1 MEYKFG
7 ESYEFDVIDLR
18 IDQNSGAPY
27 VAVCNDNCGDNKE
40 YRIYNVLK
48 CQLEK
53 IPSKMFVTLKS
64 RDVFDR
70 VIFKQDIKKVF
81 ADHYKYRNEYVFH
94 IDDIKTDYKDP
105 NIKFYVISDDFA
117 EHHLYFNISSKQK
130 YRIGDECRLVVEGQ
144 TEKGFLKLKD
154 SGICQ
159 SNIKHNASDT
169 TSDPTPHPESTSQN
183 TGGIFCEMDENTT
196 TEFKTSI
203 VFPPDGTGTPNIDKQ
218 LYNIVREIAS
228 FMNSKGGKLYIGVHD
243 KNREIVGIEGDY
255 EHLNEGTTEHQFAPN
270 RDGYQLRIREA
281 INKMCNGLANSLMEI
296 EFKQE
301 QNHDYCI
308 VSVSS
313 AIRPIWVNG
322 NKLFTRTGNRVTQL
336 YGEDIT
342 SFIYEKTSYSIL
354 DKLDIDDAFASFSP
368 DVVADIVRSTM
379 KAYINET
386 KPKRTIVNIPAD
398 EVYYYIVW
406 KNDRTWFRQKEK
418 SSDADIA
425 FQLPVRKSD
434 HDSIL
439 IFCYDNGKVNEIEL
453 SRFKEKTKLGQVKQN
468 GFCEKSA
475 LKEIFLAP
483 RGSLLA
489 VYSRN
494 QHGQQMVK
502 VHHISDINPTGSP
515 ANQGAAII
523 PTTGVP
529 ELYKLVS
536 GAYVKMVKS
545 LIMQSNQTSQSFGYP
560 VNSFQE
566 DIAAAVKCLNDL

>member
-7 ESYEFDVIDLR
+7 ESYEFNVIDLR
-18 IDQNSGAPY
+18 IDQNTGAPY
-27 VAVCNDNCGDNKE
+27 VAVCNDDFGDNRE

-48 CQLEK
+48 CQLESL
-53 IPSKMFVTLKS
+53 PSKLFVTLKS
-64 RDVFDR
+64 KDVFDK
-70 VIFKQDIKKVF
+70 VMFKQDIKRVF
-81 ADHYKYRNEYVFH
+81 ADHYKYREEYVFH
-94 IDDIKTDYKDP
+94 VDDIKTDYKDP
-105 NIKFYVISDDFA
+105 KKKFYVISDDFA
-117 EHHLYFNISSKQK
+117 EHHFYFNSSGKQIFD
-130 YRIGDECRLVVEGQ
+130 IGNECRLIVEGQ
-144 TEKGFLKLKD
+144 NEKGFLKFKNPE
-154 SGICQ
+154 ICQ
-159 SNIKHNASDT
+159 PSIKHDT
-169 TSDPTPHPESTSQN
+169 LDSTSDSKTLPLSASQN
-183 TGGIFCEMDENTT
+183 TGGIFSGMDENTT

-203 VFPPDGTGTPNIDKQ
+203 VFPPDGTGTPNIEKQ
-218 LYNIVREIAS
+218 LYNIVREVAS

-243 KNREIVGIEGDY
+243 RNKEIVGIEGDY
-255 EHLNEGTTEHQFAPN
+255 THLSEGATEHQFPAN

-281 INKMCNGLANSLMEI
+281 ISKMCNGLANSLVEI
-296 EFKQE
+296 EIKQE

-308 VSVSS
+308 ISVSP

-368 DVVADIVRSTM
+368 DIVANIVRSTM

-386 KPKRTIVNIPAD
+386 KPKRTIDNIPAD
-398 EVYYYIVW
+398 EVRYYIVW
-406 KNDRTWFRQKEK
+406 KNDRTWFRQNSKCL
-418 SSDADIA
+418 DDDVA

-434 HDSIL
+434 HDSLL

-453 SRFKEKTKLGQVKQN
+453 SKFKTKTKLGQVKQN
-468 GFCEKSA
+468 GFCERSR

-489 VYSRN
+489 VYSQN
-494 QHGQQMVK
+494 QHGQHMVK
-502 VHHISDINPTGSP
+502 VHHISDINPTGSA
-515 ANQGAAII
+515 ANQGASII

-529 ELYKLVS
+529 EMYKLVS

-545 LIMQSNQTSQSFGYP
+545 LVMQSNQTSQSFGYP
-560 VNSFQE
+560 VDSSQE
-566 DIAAAVKCLNDL
+566 DISSAVKCLNDL